1 MRTLLKRVAFLLLS
15 GAILLS
21 AVRLVP
27 ATPKAEELPPLP
39 EFYESEGYV
48 VSTGAALDTS
58 ALDYAAY
65 KLRQIYE
72 RYLTENAGRIYL
84 AIAPDKGS
92 FTRPPEGYVPASV
105 DETAAALLA
114 ELDFVQYVDIASP
127 LTLEDYYRTDPH
139 WRQECLLPAAKTL
152 AEAMG
157 VPLSGE
163 YRQET
168 AMDTF
173 LGTYADKV
181 EGTIAPDTLVYL
193 TGEALAACTVWDYE
207 NDCAAPLYDMAAAES
222 GTGYDLFLSGSKSLL
237 RLDSP
242 LSATERELVVFRDS
256 FASCLVPLLAESYRT
271 ITVVDIRYLAADMVG
286 RFVDFSPDADV
297 LFLYSTLVLNNS
309 RTMK

>member
-1 MRTLLKRVAFLLLS
+1 MRTLLKRAAFLLLS
-15 GAILLS
+15 GAVLLS
-21 AVRLVP
+21 AARLVP
-27 ATPKAEELPPLP
+27 ATPKAEGPSALP
-39 EFYESEGYV
+39 EFYGSEGYV
-48 VSTGAALDTS
+48 VSTSAALDPS

-65 KLRQIYE
+65 KFRQLYDS
-72 RYLTENAGRIYL
+72 YLTGNTGRIYL

-92 FTRPPEGYVPASV
+92 FTQPPEGYVPASA

-114 ELDFVQYVDIASP
+114 QLDFMQYVDIASS
-127 LTLEDYYRTDPH
+127 LTLADYYRTDPH
-139 WRQECLLPAAKTL
+139 WRQEQLLPAAETL
-152 AEAMG
+152 AAAMG

-181 EGTIAPDTLVYL
+181 DDTIAPDALVYL
-193 TGEALAACTVWDYE
+193 TGDVLGSCSVWDYE
-207 NDCAAPLYDMAAAES
+207 NDCAGALYDTAAAQS
-222 GTGYDLFLSGSKSLL
+222 GTGYDLFLSGNKSLL
-237 RLDSP
+237 RIDSP

-256 FASCLVPLLAESYRT
+256 FASCLIPLLAESYRT

-286 RFVDFSPDADV
+286 RFVEFSPDADV
-297 LFLYSTLVLNNS
+297 LFLYSTMVLNNS